1 MRPICSCGNLPRPLS
16 WGRILA
22 IMPQLQLPIFYDG
35 VNSITNDIGYEKRDG
50 SIVYY
55 CGTMP
60 IFSHREDDL
69 DSFRTI
75 TCQFYVN
82 GNAGQTQIARAFGIK
97 EQALKRWVKRYR
109 ETGPKTF
116 YQPRETRGKSTVLT
130 PKVIARVQLLLDTG
144 KSISDSA
151 KELEIGYDTVRKA
164 VADGRL
170 VTPKKTPQTMLQPLR

>member
-1 MRPICSCGNLPRPLS
+1 
-16 WGRILA
+16 
-22 IMPQLQLPIFYDG
+22 MPQLQLPIFYDG

-75 TCQFYVN
+75 TCQFYLN

-116 YQPRETRGKSTVLT
+116 YQPRETRGKSTVLI
-130 PKVIARVQLLLDTG
+130 PEVLARAQLLLDTG
-144 KSISDSA
+144 KSISGSA
-151 KELEIGYDTVRKA
+151 SELEIGYDTVRKA

-170 VTPKKTPQTMLQPLR
+170 VMPKKTSQTMLQPIR